1 MGGIPVTTAERRKR
15 IYDILCADKTVEV
28 NDLSKRFEVSTMTIR
43 RDLAIFEK
51 QGIIT
56 TNYGGAYLNPKIVCA
71 KIKAFPSIEL
81 PFPFT
86 QKMHF
91 KIKRAM
97 GAAAA
102 TLLENGDSIF
112 LDCGTTTLR
121 ICDFMPNLKLQIMT
135 NSLVACNML
144 KTFPKLKL
152 IIMPGVYSDTSVGF
166 LGAMT
171 AEYIGRFNLDK
182 AFIGTDGVDVAHG
195 VTVPDE
201 TDAMV
206 KAAILRAARQRIL
219 LAGQEK
225 LGKAFMAKFAE
236 MADIHIL
243 ITDAAEDDERLTPI
257 RAAGVKVMCVG
268 QGGVG

>member
-56 TNYGGAYLNPKIVCA
+56 TNYGGAYLNEGTAIEPSFA
-71 KIKAFPSIEL
+71 MKANLQLDS
-81 PFPFT
+81 
-86 QKMHF
+86 
-91 KIKRAM
+91 KRAM

-171 AEYIGRFNLDK
+171 AEYIRRFNLDK

-243 ITDAAEDDERLTPI
+243 ITDAAENDERLTPI

>member
-56 TNYGGAYLNPKIVCA
+56 TNYGGAYLNEGTAIEPSFA
-71 KIKAFPSIEL
+71 MKANLQLDS
-81 PFPFT
+81 
-86 QKMHF
+86 
-91 KIKRAM
+91 KRAM

-102 TLLENGDSIF
+102 ALLENGDSIF

-121 ICDFMPNLKLQIMT
+121 ICDYMPNLKLQIMT

-152 IIMPGVYSDTSVGF
+152 IIMPGVYNDTSVGF

-206 KAAILRAARQRIL
+206 KAAILRSARQRIL

-225 LGKAFMAKFAE
+225 LGKAFMSKFAE

-268 QGGVG
+268 QGGGQ